1 MEIKA
6 KLIGTKAWSPVFKKW
21 MIIERG
27 KEDFYLASGIID
39 IFEKRKP
46 KLIKDAKDSKEFNI
60 NNNIDSDEVDNIYS
74 ILLSVLV

>member
-6 KLIGTKAWSPVFKKW
+6 KLIGTKAWSPVFKRW

-27 KEDFYLASGIID
+27 KEEFYLSAGIVD

-46 KLIKDAKDSKEFNI
+46 KLIKDAKDTKEL
-60 NNNIDSDEVDNIYS
+60 NIDSDNNSDRVDNS
-74 ILLSVLV
+74 DTSSLPV

>member
-1 MEIKA
+1 
-6 KLIGTKAWSPVFKKW
+6 

-27 KEDFYLASGIID
+27 KEELYLACGIID

-60 NNNIDSDEVDNIYS
+60 NNDSDSNGADNS
-74 ILLSVLV
+74 DSSLLSV

>member
-27 KEDFYLASGIID
+27 KEDLYLASGIID

-46 KLIKDAKDSKEFNI
+46 KLIKDAKDPKEFNI
-60 NNNIDSDEVDNIYS
+60 NNDSDSDGVDNS
-74 ILLSVLV
+74 DSSLLSV

>member
-21 MIIERG
+21 MTIERG
-27 KEDFYLASGIID
+27 KEELYLASGIID

-60 NNNIDSDEVDNIYS
+60 NIDSDSDGADNS
-74 ILLSVLV
+74 DSSLLSV

>member
-6 KLIGTKAWSPVFKKW
+6 KLIGTKALSPVFKKW

-27 KEDFYLASGIID
+27 KEDLYLACGIID

-60 NNNIDSDEVDNIYS
+60 NNDSDSNGVDNS
-74 ILLSVLV
+74 DSSLLSV

>member
-21 MIIERG
+21 MTIERG
-27 KEDFYLASGIID
+27 KEELYLASGIID

-46 KLIKDAKDSKEFNI
+46 KLIKDAKDSKELNI
-60 NNNIDSDEVDNIYS
+60 NIDSDSNGADNS
-74 ILLSVLV
+74 DSSLLSV

>member
-6 KLIGTKAWSPVFKKW
+6 NLIGTKAWSPVFKKW

-27 KEDFYLASGIID
+27 KEDLYLACGIID

-60 NNNIDSDEVDNIYS
+60 NNDSDSNGVDNS
-74 ILLSVLV
+74 DSSLLSV